1 VDRGSVRFDFIIARQ
16 VEPLDHAL
24 NVSIRKKR
32 ANVCLKARRFRHCS
46 SQPLDFT
53 YAALAPQNSI
63 RSRFRIC
70 EAKCGATSLRLA
82 EVHRDVHR
90 FGVDADNISKVAG

>member
-1 VDRGSVRFDFIIARQ
+1 VRFDLIVACQ
-16 VEPLDHAL
+16 VEPLFHAL
-24 NVSIRKKR
+24 NVFVRKKR
-32 ANVCLKARRFRHCS
+32 PNVCLKARRFRRFSHCS
-46 SQPLDFT
+46 SPLLDFAS
-53 YAALAPQNSI
+53 AALAPHNSI